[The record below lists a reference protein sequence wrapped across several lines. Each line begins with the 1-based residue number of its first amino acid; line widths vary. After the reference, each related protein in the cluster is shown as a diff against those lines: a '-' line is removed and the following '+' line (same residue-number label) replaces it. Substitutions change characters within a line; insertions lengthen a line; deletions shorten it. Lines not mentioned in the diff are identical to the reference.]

1 MKPFRHA
8 GARWAGAAALS
19 PSNDASLPTSD
30 TSMLARSA
38 AAGKSTT
45 PSGGMQVARR
55 GVLFRGDLA
64 VPLVH
69 ASSTAA
75 FAVVAALALAACN
88 SETETMQKSAA
99 EHAAS
104 SAPVS
109 QAPRPSSPTQQAAPE
124 PPSYDGTLVA
134 MVESA
139 IAAEPKL
146 NTLGIDVSAAGGTV
160 YLRGEARSRDAR
172 QLATEVAS
180 EVDGVKKV
188 QNELLVKDGS

>member
-1 MKPFRHA
+1 
-8 GARWAGAAALS
+8 
-19 PSNDASLPTSD
+19 
-30 TSMLARSA
+30 
-38 AAGKSTT
+38 
-45 PSGGMQVARR
+45 MQVAGR
-55 GVLFRGDLA
+55 GVLFRGDLT

-75 FAVVAALALAACN
+75 FAVAAALVLAACG
-88 SETETMQKSAA
+88 SETPETTMQKSAV
-99 EHAAS
+99 ENAAS
-104 SAPVS
+104 GAQVS
-109 QAPRPSSPTQQAAPE
+109 QATRPSSPAQQAAPE

-146 NTLGIDVSAAGGTV
+146 NTLGIDVQAAGGTV

-188 QNELLVKDGS
+188 QNELSVKDGS